1 MIQIVSNCFN
11 GEFSSLSC
19 RVRLRYRTDDREFK
33 FGAGLGRSGVSLVPA
48 GPGRSTGRTK
58 VRRVV
63 APAGRQGISP
73 RCSATAYIVLPLHCL
88 VLPFASLPASSPR
101 RFAVC
106 QRDGQSYERDSFK
119 YKYVFRRFWEEGL
132 AKDVN
137 LQVKNFNFFFFKERL
152 SNLKT

>member
-1 MIQIVSNCFN
+1 MLYTIQIVSNCFN

-19 RVRLRYRTDDREFK
+19 RIRLRYRTDDREFKYK

-106 QRDGQSYERDSFK
+106 QRDGQQYERFFQV
-119 YKYVFRRFWEEGL
+119 YVF
-132 AKDVN
+132 
-137 LQVKNFNFFFFKERL
+137 FFRVDFEKKVSR
-152 SNLKT
+152 KM